1 MAERTRFIDV
11 SHILEAGTK
20 VRVFV
25 LGDAAAT

>member
-1 MAERTRFIDV
+1 MAKPTRFIDV

-20 VRVFV
+20 VRAFV